1 MALVHMLAVGDRFLL
16 SILIEPIKSALR
28 LGDGAIGFV
37 QGPAFALVHGMAVIP
52 MILAARRWSLARLL
66 ALALLGSSV
75 ATLACGLAGSVEA
88 LVAARM
94 LMGLAQAAIGPAAI
108 GLIVLTM
115 APAHR
120 GRGIAFFTAGASLG
134 RGLAMIGGGGL
145 LALFAALAPRIGV
158 APWRLVLIA
167 AGLLALP
174 FVPILYRRKGAPRAG
189 QATARMGQALRAM
202 IADRAMLAPHILA
215 ALCAVLALQSLT
227 SWSASLLIRQH
238 GLTPPQAGMQVG
250 LALMLAGIAGHGLG
264 GGLADRLGQ
273 GMRGGVAPGLMLLGL
288 GLCGLALW
296 PLTHSPS
303 VAMAL
308 AALAVAVVGLSITL
322 ANAMIG
328 LQARTDPDLRVEA
341 TAIFLTFVTLLGTAL
356 GPWFVGL
363 ASQALAGLANAVGR
377 VLGATCVL
385 GCGAAWVAARRAR

>member
-145 LALFAALAPRIGV
+145 LALD
-158 APWRLVLIA
+158 
-167 AGLLALP
+167 
-174 FVPILYRRKGAPRAG
+174 RK
-189 QATARMGQALRAM
+189 
-202 IADRAMLAPHILA
+202 
-215 ALCAVLALQSLT
+215 
-227 SWSASLLIRQH
+227 
-238 GLTPPQAGMQVG
+238 
-250 LALMLAGIAGHGLG
+250 
-264 GGLADRLGQ
+264 
-273 GMRGGVAPGLMLLGL
+273 
-288 GLCGLALW
+288 
-296 PLTHSPS
+296 
-303 VAMAL
+303 
-308 AALAVAVVGLSITL
+308 
-322 ANAMIG
+322 
-328 LQARTDPDLRVEA
+328 
-341 TAIFLTFVTLLGTAL
+341 
-356 GPWFVGL
+356 
-363 ASQALAGLANAVGR
+363 
-377 VLGATCVL
+377 
-385 GCGAAWVAARRAR
+385 